1 MMRFVAGCLAA
12 VSLAVVTGCSTTT
25 GPLPAES
32 SPSGSPTVSVDP
44 VTVIPRSGVIYLRAW
59 AATDVPTMIAAAVPG
74 SPAWNFAQYWND
86 AYRAGRLD
94 SGAGVV
100 TVRPRWVSVQFGSD
114 RYRFTGA
121 QTGRDGRLVTWR
133 SQPGGP
139 LADRVVAGEPASV
152 RVGRVR
158 VTARYQYVNGE
169 GDLRVSLRIV
179 APAPD
184 DLAALR
190 YQPGGRTATLG
201 SQGTTGVITVKK
213 GVNWAIASVESA
225 EPGGALA
232 LRTYDASGNT
242 TGRGTLRLSAGR

>member
-94 SGAGVV
+94 TGPGWSRCDPGGSVCSSVLIATGSPAPRPAV
-100 TVRPRWVSVQFGSD
+100 TDDWSRGDRNLAVRWPTGSWRASPHLSGSD
-114 RYRFTGA
+114 AFESLLATS
-121 QTGRDGRLVTWR
+121 TSMGRAIFGQLAHRR
-133 SQPGGP
+133 S
-139 LADRVVAGEPASV
+139 
-152 RVGRVR
+152 
-158 VTARYQYVNGE
+158 
-169 GDLRVSLRIV
+169 
-179 APAPD
+179 APD

-190 YQPGGRTATLG
+190 YQPGGAPPR
-201 SQGTTGVITVKK
+201 
-213 GVNWAIASVESA
+213 WA
-225 EPGGALA
+225 
-232 LRTYDASGNT
+232 RRND
-242 TGRGTLRLSAGR
+242 RGHHREEG